1 MATWVLKKE
10 EGFKNLA
17 KFQSCLPQR
26 GPYEASEGI
35 YPFAGQTKEWGWAGI
50 QPFLKIACRLLMM
63 KTMKKR
69 DLLLSLLSGI
79 LLFLSFPNFDLEFL
93 AWFALVP
100 LFYAIDGKTRSLS
113 FKLGFL
119 TGIVSFLGILYWI
132 VVAVHTYGNIP
143 LIPSVL
149 ILFLLVGYLS
159 LFIGA
164 FTFLTRLL
172 QMRLGVQTFL
182 FTPVL
187 WVGLEYLRSILLT
200 GFPWANLG
208 YSQYLN
214 LPFIQMADITGA
226 YGLSFVI
233 LLVNAT
239 LFSILRQ
246 WPKKIFPYKEAIPTV
261 ILLLGFLFYG
271 YVRMGI
277 VDRQIAQNPPLK
289 VGLVQGNIDQSIKW
303 DKDFQLETLKIYDE
317 LSLKVAGDKPD
328 LIIWPETATPFF
340 FQDAKEYQPLVI
352 DIPKKTNAFLLFGSP
367 SYKIEKGKVN
377 HYNSA
382 YLVSPSGEIVG
393 KYDKIHLVPFG
404 EYVPLQDLLFFI
416 GSLGEGI
423 GDFKSGKEI
432 YAFSLPHD
440 KFGVLICFEIIFPDL
455 CRKFVKRGA
464 NFLVTITNDAWFGR
478 TSAPYQHFSIATFR
492 AVENHVFIARAANT
506 GITGIIDPKG
516 KIQKGGGIFKRE
528 AMNGMIRL
536 SNRKTFYTLY
546 GDIFAWACSAFSI
559 LLLAYALAR
568 KPEEDQSKEG
578 TR

>member
-1 MATWVLKKE
+1 
-10 EGFKNLA
+10 
-17 KFQSCLPQR
+17 
-26 GPYEASEGI
+26 
-35 YPFAGQTKEWGWAGI
+35 
-50 QPFLKIACRLLMM
+50 
-63 KTMKKR
+63 MKKK
-69 DLLLSLLSGI
+69 DLLLSFLSGV
-79 LLFLSFPNFDLEFL
+79 LLILSFPNFDLEFL

-100 LFYAIDGKTRSLS
+100 LLYSIDGKTAYQS

-119 TGIVSFLGILYWI
+119 TGLVSFLGILYWI

-149 ILFLLVGYLS
+149 ILVLLVAYLS

-164 FTFLTRLL
+164 FTFLTRLI
-172 QMRLGVQTFL
+172 QIRSGVQTFL
-182 FTPVL
+182 FAPFL
-187 WVGLEYLRSILLT
+187 WVALEYLRSFLLT

-214 LPFIQMADITGA
+214 LPFIQMADVTGA
-226 YGLSFVI
+226 YGPSFVI
-233 LLVNAT
+233 LFVNAT

-246 WPKKIFPYKEAIPTV
+246 WPKRVFPLKEV
-261 ILLLGFLFYG
+261 IATIILVLGFLIYG
-271 YVRMGI
+271 YVKMGI
-277 VDRQIAQNPPLK
+277 VDRQMSQNPPLK
-289 VGLVQGNIDQSIKW
+289 IGLVQGDIDQSIKW
-303 DKDFQLETLKIYDE
+303 DKAFQLQTLEIYE
-317 LSLKVAGDKPD
+317 RLSLRVTGDKPD

-340 FQDAKEYQPLVI
+340 FQDAKEYQPLVL
-352 DIPKKTNAFLLFGSP
+352 DIPKKTDAFLLFGSP
-367 SYKIEKGKVN
+367 SYKIERRKVN

-432 YAFSLPHD
+432 YNFSLPQG

-455 CRKFVKRGA
+455 CRKFVKHGA

-478 TSAPYQHFSIATFR
+478 TSAPYQHFSIAAFR
-492 AVENHVFIARAANT
+492 AVENHVFVARAANT

-516 KIQKGGGIFKRE
+516 KILKEGEIFKQE
-528 AMNGMIRL
+528 AMNGTIRL

-546 GDIFAWACSAFSI
+546 GDVFAWACSAFSI
-559 LLLAYALAR
+559 LLLAYALTR
-568 KPEEDQSKEG
+568 KPEND
-578 TR
+578 

>member
-1 MATWVLKKE
+1 
-10 EGFKNLA
+10 
-17 KFQSCLPQR
+17 
-26 GPYEASEGI
+26 
-35 YPFAGQTKEWGWAGI
+35 
-50 QPFLKIACRLLMM
+50 MM
-63 KTMKKR
+63 KAMRKK

-79 LLFLSFPNFDLEFL
+79 LLILSFPNFDLEFL
-93 AWFALVP
+93 AWLVLVP
-100 LFYAIDGKTRSLS
+100 LLYSIDGKTLSHS

-132 VVAVHTYGNIP
+132 VVAVHTFGNIP

-149 ILFLLVGYLS
+149 ILFLLVAYLS

-164 FTFLTRLL
+164 FTFLTRLI
-172 QMRLGVQTFL
+172 QMRLGFRTLL
-182 FTPVL
+182 FTPFL
-187 WVGLEYLRSILLT
+187 WVALEYLRSILLT

-214 LPFIQMADITGA
+214 LPFVQMADITGA

-246 WPKKIFPYKEAIPTV
+246 WFKKVFPFKEAIVTV
-261 ILLLGFLFYG
+261 ILLLGFLIYG

-277 VDRQIAQNPPLK
+277 VDRQMIQNPPLK
-289 VGLVQGNIDQSIKW
+289 VGLVQGDIDQSIKW
-303 DKDFQLETLKIYDE
+303 DKAFQLETLNIYDK
-317 LSLKVAGDKPD
+317 LSLRVAEDKPD

-340 FQDAKEYQPLVI
+340 FQDAKEYQPLVLG
-352 DIPKKTNAFLLFGSP
+352 IPKKTNAFLLFGSP

-432 YAFSLPHD
+432 YNFSLPQD

-455 CRKFVKRGA
+455 CRTFVKKGA

-478 TSAPYQHFSIATFR
+478 TSAPYQHFSMAVFR
-492 AVENHVFIARAANT
+492 AVENRVFVARAANT
-506 GITGIIDPKG
+506 GITGVIDPKG
-516 KIQKGGGIFKRE
+516 KILKEGGIFKRE
-528 AMNGMIRL
+528 AMAGTIRL

-546 GDIFAWACSAFSI
+546 GDLFAWACSAFSI
-559 LLLAYALAR
+559 LLLAYAL
-568 KPEEDQSKEG
+568 
-578 TR
+578 TRRLEKY